1 MGPSNGLSAADSKAL
16 AFDMGVRLWR
26 VEVALAVRKLL
37 SLGRAYDVRYS
48 LPSAAFDGLKLA
60 DLGVHV
66 TAIMDSHVFQV
77 ATRTDE
83 PPRFPMEFVDK
94 VAGKSAACDPICTV
108 EADDYLVGTGVE
120 DFLVCPRKLKQ
131 VEKDVAAVGAQV
143 TIKLE
148 QSKGDRK
155 TLVLRFVRMG
165 ASVRDDP
172 RVGRTPGRVLRVL
185 DELDAHRLQ
194 LSTRYEQM
202 IAQDRLAVQRLHSA
216 KKLLMY
222 VKIMSFETRKSV
234 MGDRKF
240 QFAAKFREWYAEIT
254 RDNEVEEDVAMAG
267 EKELEQP
274 VEDMAVDMSSEQD
287 ENGGY
292 NSNPAL
298 KSTVPSILRQNGSK
312 SSASKASSAAPKKR
326 VTFAMDVPLEPTLS
340 ATSAAPTPTPSPPEP
355 PSVQPIEAAAPPKP
369 RSYGVDEGRAYLLA
383 LVGPNVDIVSTLQE
397 LATVVQSIPLSTMS
411 KEFNVAAGLK
421 LRREVQMAGPSQYN
435 ARVRL
440 GHLAFDCSATV
451 DRDATIGAL
460 SRLTRAVMEHR
471 RLYNDMLAHLKS
483 QFGFCSANDTRKVKD
498 ATFNYLITNKIARL
512 YERPGGDPGNVIYD
526 VVANIQEFPL
536 VCKRGSSVPSTKSEA
551 VDDLM
556 SFLMELIDQYEESLK
571 LDRVEHIKNELEPTK
586 TEIAQTRQEHADGYS
601 EAGNYDKVDH
611 HGGIDTDSAQERAGS
626 SANADSRNA
635 ELRSMGILRKR
646 QYAPNTE
653 ERYEDE
659 RAAPRP
665 RLSYS
670 TREPATPV
678 SSERS
683 YAEREDDNVSN
694 VDTPILFV
702 EDRSGS
708 APRRDAPPRSEDQ
721 TAKARSDVYQELL
734 KLLFRDREKVVSAV
748 KGIVWDLRVKSE
760 TIPLSST
767 FSITRT
773 ATTRNDGVVSCV
785 LTVSESVVEACGEA
799 TSIGIAK
806 DKATTILINT
816 LDGIIDTWKALLATY
831 NDRLTQTPT
840 TLMAGNETQAKNHD
854 KVSTSE
860 KLVPPMY
867 MYFILVRG
875 INGLRGSLKYRGA
888 EHTRIVPNVAAN
900 IRMERLREGIFEVLV
915 DVNDVIRFKASKMAK
930 ADACNA
936 AVDGM
941 LWKLNRIRS
950 IWAQLLHFLD
960 NKSLAYISLADS
972 FQALKL
978 SGIASI
984 TTAVEEPPRP
994 AFGRSAQGSRSGVHC
1009 AVRVDGHVLCR
1020 ATWETEAEARRLVEW
1035 RAVQFLV
1042 DLIDCGL
1049 DSKPLDGND
1058 DKMEVDGEVPVVRT
1072 SVAWSCLIRIQDASD
1087 TSSYHEFPVDAFW
1100 CRTRDGKVAAEFP
1113 EGRGIVVTQRGT
1125 VGMERMETEV
1135 RNLHESVMEF
1145 FCLESAYD
1153 HWKFVR
1159 QLVRYSDKRKH
1170 NSRAL
1175 ALTISP
1181 ECPYN
1186 MYLIPPG
1193 ASINSEHNSY
1203 WPEKALPR
1211 FGIDRK
1217 SVVGFLT
1224 KKRIG

>member
-16 AFDMGVRLWR
+16 ALDMGVRLWR

-94 VAGKSAACDPICTV
+94 VAGKSAACDPTCTV

-143 TIKLE
+143 TIKQE

-556 SFLMELIDQYEESLK
+556 SFLMELIDQYEESLE

-653 ERYEDE
+653 EHYEDE